1 MLTFYCP
8 VCDDFLFWT
17 CTEHGSRLQLS
28 GLSPLMM
35 YQLDELLDCL
45 DSDVEPLVYKAWE
58 NIKDDIKLYD
68 NIETILIS
76 EFFREQARE

>member
-1 MLTFYCP
+1 
-8 VCDDFLFWT
+8 
-17 CTEHGSRLQLS
+17 
-28 GLSPLMM
+28 MM

>member
-17 CTEHGSRLQLS
+17 CTERGSRFQLS

-45 DSDVEPLVYKAWE
+45 YPEVESLVYKTWE
-58 NIKDDIKLYD
+58 NIKDDIKIHD

-76 EFFREQARE
+76 EFSRERARE